1 MKQHFAGLAL
11 LLLLVSPILVSPILA
26 EDKKSALTSEE
37 IINKHFTAIGGKE
50 ALTRL
55 KTRIAIGYVKKEN
68 ETEAKMAIVSE
79 VPNRVSA
86 VFLFPT
92 FDMKFSYDGS
102 IAIVRPQM
110 PRQYAVFD
118 SKYREIVASGLM
130 YNSISLYNILLQP
143 PDKMRF
149 ESKGIKKLKGRDA
162 YVLEVKRPK
171 GEAMRLYFDA
181 KSFMWVR
188 TDYGK
193 VHLTAEIKPFT
204 NDPVSRGEDDLT
216 VDFYIETS
224 DFREVSGLKLP
235 FKFEQ
240 VVTTPILRQ
249 STSGTITGTITE
261 YRHNEPIDPKMFQ

>member
-11 LLLLVSPILVSPILA
+11 VLLLVSPILA

-37 IINKHFTAIGGKE
+37 VINKHFTAIGGKE

-55 KTRIAIGYVKKEN
+55 KTRIAIGKVKKEN

-86 VFLFPT
+86 IFLFET

-102 IAIVRPQM
+102 TAIVRPQM
-110 PRQYAVFD
+110 PRQYALFD

-130 YNSISLYNILLQP
+130 FNGISLYNILLQP
-143 PDKMRF
+143 DKVRF
-149 ESKGIKKLKGRDA
+149 ESKGIKKLRGRDA
-162 YVLEVKRPK
+162 YVLEVKRSK

-181 KSFMWVR
+181 QSFMWVR

-204 NDPVSRGEDDLT
+204 NDPVSRGEDELT

-249 STSGTITGTITE
+249 SKSGTITGTITE